1 MWSTPPMNNH
11 RIKRLLSVLAML
23 AASLVFAVGCGD
35 DDDDGGG
42 GSNGGGNTPSVGG
55 DSGGGG
61 SADDTPDNKDEAIDR
76 CYEEAKK
83 LEGQARETAE
93 AGCKAADTGDTDELK
108 DEAKKQCLD
117 SAKQI
122 PDEAA
127 RKQAEDACE
136 KFTE

>member
-1 MWSTPPMNNH
+1 MWSTPRMNNH

-23 AASLVFAVGCGD
+23 AASLVFAVGCGG

-42 GSNGGGNTPSVGG
+42 GGNTSGDTPSVGG
-55 DSGGGG
+55 GSSGGG
-61 SADDTPDNKDEAIDR
+61 SSDDTPDNKDEAIDR

-108 DEAKKQCLD
+108 DQAKQQCLD
-117 SAKQI
+117 ATKQI

-127 RKQAEDACE
+127 RKQAEESCE
-136 KFTE
+136 KFSE

>member
-1 MWSTPPMNNH
+1 MNNH

-35 DDDDGGG
+35 DDDGGG
-42 GSNGGGNTPSVGG
+42 GGNGGGDTPGIGG
-55 DSGGGG
+55 GQSDTGGGG
-61 SADDTPDNKDEAIDR
+61 ADDTPDNKEEAIDR

-108 DEAKKQCLD
+108 DEAKEQCLEN
-117 SAKQI
+117 AKQI
-122 PDEAA
+122 PDETA
-127 RKQAEDACE
+127 RQQTEESCE
-136 KFTE
+136 KLGN